1 MTGRIM
7 AIDPGEKRIGVAI
20 SDETGT
26 LARGH
31 SIIKHESLILDCQKI
46 AELAHLNGAIKII
59 VGSPMGEDGEE
70 RPQTRHAQKVAESL
84 AECSNLPVE
93 LWDES
98 GSTQKAR
105 QNRLEAGAKRDKR
118 GGHLD
123 EVAAAVI
130 LQSWLDA
137 RIEDG
142 KDHATI

>member
-7 AIDPGEKRIGVAI
+7 AVDLGEKRIGVAI

-26 LARGH
+26 LARGLSVINH
-31 SIIKHESLILDCQKI
+31 VSLKQDCLEIVKI
-46 AELAHLNGAIKII
+46 AQTNDIIKII
-59 VGSPMGEDGEE
+59 VGSPMGENNDE

-84 AECSNLPVE
+84 VECSGLPVE

-98 GSTQKAR
+98 GSTKQAR
-105 QNRLEAGAKRDKR
+105 AFRLEAGVKRERR

-130 LQSWLDA
+130 LQSWLDSHL
-137 RIEDG
+137 EDG
-142 KDHATI
+142 KEHE

>member
-1 MTGRIM
+1 MTDRIM

-20 SDETGT
+20 SDETGS

-31 SIIKHESLILDCQKI
+31 SVIKHESLKLDCQKI
-46 AELAHLNGAIKII
+46 AELAHLNGVSKII
-59 VGSPMGEDGEE
+59 VGNPIGEDGEE

-84 AECSNLPVE
+84 AECSDLPVE

-105 QNRLEAGAKRDKR
+105 QNRLEAGVKRDKR

-130 LQSWLDA
+130 LQSWLDG

>member
-7 AIDPGEKRIGVAI
+7 AVDPGEKRIGVAI

-26 LARGH
+26 LARGLSVINH
-31 SIIKHESLILDCQKI
+31 VSLKQDCLEIVKI
-46 AELAHLNGAIKII
+46 AQTNDIIKII
-59 VGSPMGEDGEE
+59 VGSPMGENNDE

-84 AECSNLPVE
+84 AESSRLPVE

-98 GSTQKAR
+98 DSTKQAR
-105 QNRLEAGAKRDKR
+105 AFRLEAGVKRERR

-130 LQSWLDA
+130 LQSWLDSHL
-137 RIEDG
+137 EDG
-142 KDHATI
+142 NEHE

>member
-1 MTGRIM
+1 MNGRIM
-7 AIDPGEKRIGVAI
+7 AVDPGEKRIGLAI

-26 LARGH
+26 LARGL
-31 SIIKHESLILDCQKI
+31 IVIKHESLKMDCLKI
-46 AELAHLNGAIKII
+46 ADLAQMNAVKRII
-59 VGSPMGEDGEE
+59 VGSPISEDGEE

-84 AECSNLPVE
+84 AECTGLPVE

-98 GSTQKAR
+98 GSTQMAR
-105 QNRLEAGAKRDKR
+105 ANRVEAGVKREKR

-130 LQSWLDA
+130 LQSWLDG